1 MTKGFGDQER
11 IYEADSSRGSVVP
24 RCIAGLWISRC
35 KRAAAWGCHNCQS
48 EYLSKMSIREGRYVE
63 SGGGDSG
70 TVKREWSDLQGI
82 LSRLACAEGGSS
94 V

>member
-1 MTKGFGDQER
+1 MTKGVGDQER
-11 IYEADSSRGSVVP
+11 IYEVDSSRGSVVP

-48 EYLSKMSIREGRYVE
+48 EYLSKMSIREGRHSE
-63 SGGGDSG
+63 GGGGGG
-70 TVKREWSDLQGI
+70 TVLREWRDLQGI
-82 LSRLACAEGGSS
+82 LSRISCAEGDSS